1 MNTGVIFGL
10 LIIQIF
16 VMMFLITAI
25 LILIRTRN
33 NIKLEKKFSRYTI
46 SPINNNVISL
56 FDRIENYYDSIV
68 KKFSK
73 LLVKCKIFDRYAS
86 IYEKFWI
93 KICFRIQY
101 NRPLYLPQTY
111 KILVFRLHKRKTFDL
126 QATGAKKRQI
136 AIIPFSPV
144 RMR

>member
-1 MNTGVIFGL
+1 MRKISEQKHSARAEIYELQLKNLSNLRAPAQKSDMKKYFSQLFYVYWG
-10 LIIQIF
+10 F
-16 VMMFLITAI
+16 VG
-25 LILIRTRN
+25 
-33 NIKLEKKFSRYTI
+33 
-46 SPINNNVISL
+46 
-56 FDRIENYYDSIV
+56 
-68 KKFSK
+68 
-73 LLVKCKIFDRYAS
+73 YAS

-126 QATGAKKRQI
+126 QATGTKKRQI